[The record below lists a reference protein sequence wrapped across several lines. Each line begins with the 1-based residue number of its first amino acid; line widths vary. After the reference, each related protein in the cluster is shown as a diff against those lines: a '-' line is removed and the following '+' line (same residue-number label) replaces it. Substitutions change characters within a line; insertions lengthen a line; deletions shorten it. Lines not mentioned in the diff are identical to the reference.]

1 MAGDINNAD
10 WKQSYVL
17 SGRAFM
23 LQFGDEDAPVASTG
37 SIDDQLAMATVD
49 VPSGTTIIPM
59 WGQGVVGTW
68 TTGALINYM
77 IEVDNGKVRRSSGGT
92 AFTPICLRTDKKNGT
107 GSAGVSGCT
116 AYVAGASDIV
126 AAAKTSGGSLEV
138 YRESIEVN
146 TGDAADYWPKMEYN
160 PVIAPVVVGPA
171 SVVVHFGASADLT
184 VYGNLM
190 WAEFP
195 TAHIVA
201 P

>member
-10 WKQSYVL
+10 WKQAYVL

-23 LQFGDEDAPVASTG
+23 LQFGAEDAPVASTG
-37 SIDDQLAMATVD
+37 SVDDQLAMATVD

>member
-23 LQFGDEDAPVASTG
+23 LQFGTEDAPATSTAD
-37 SIDDQLAMATVD
+37 IDDQLAMATVD

-77 IEVDNGKVRRSSGGT
+77 IEVGNGKVRRSSGGT
-92 AFTPICLRTDKKNGT
+92 AFTPLSLRTDAKRS
-107 GSAGVSGCT
+107 SACT

-126 AAAKTSGGSLEV
+126 AAAKTSGGSLEI
-138 YRESIEVN
+138 YRESVEVN
-146 TGDAADYWPKMEYN
+146 VGDAADYWPKMEYN
-160 PVIAPVVVGPA
+160 PVIAPVVIGPA
-171 SVVVHFGASADLT
+171 SVLVHFGASADLT

-195 TAHIVA
+195 SSYIVT

>member
-1 MAGDINNAD
+1 MAGDINSAD

-23 LQFGDEDAPVASTG
+23 LQFGVEDAPVASTG
-37 SIDDQLAMATVD
+37 SIDDLLAMATVD
-49 VPSGTTIIPM
+49 VPSGTTIIPL

-68 TTGALINYM
+68 TTGSLINYM

-92 AFTPICLRTDKKNGT
+92 AFTPLALRTDAPRA
-107 GSAGVSGCT
+107 SACT

-126 AAAKTSGGSLEV
+126 AAAKTSAGSLEI

-146 TGDAADYWPKMEYN
+146 SGDAADYWPKMEYN
-160 PVIAPVVVGPA
+160 PVISPVVVGPA
-171 SVVVHFGASADLT
+171 SVVVHFGAAADMT

-195 TAHIVA
+195 SAHIIA

>member
-23 LQFGDEDAPVASTG
+23 LQFGTEDAPVASTG
-37 SIDDQLAMATVD
+37 SIDDLLAMATVD
-49 VPSGTTIIPM
+49 VPSGTTIIPL

-68 TTGALINYM
+68 TTGSLINYM
-77 IEVDNGKVRRSSGGT
+77 IEVDNGKVRRASGGT
-92 AFTPICLRTDKKNGT
+92 AFNPLSLRTDSLRSST
-107 GSAGVSGCT
+107 CT
-116 AYVAGASDIV
+116 AYVAGGSDIV
-126 AAAKTSGGSLEV
+126 ATAKTSGGSLEI

-146 TGDAADYWPKMEYN
+146 SGDAADYWPKMEYN
-160 PVIAPVVVGPA
+160 PVIAPVVIGPA
-171 SVVVHFGASADLT
+171 SVLVHFGAAADLT

-195 TAHIVA
+195 TTHIVA

>member
-1 MAGDINNAD
+1 MASDINNAD

-23 LQFGDEDAPVASTG
+23 LQFGTEDAPVASTG
-37 SIDDQLAMATVD
+37 SIDDLLAMATVD
-49 VPSGTTIIPM
+49 VPDGTTIIPL

-68 TTGALINYM
+68 TTGTLINYM
-77 IEVDNGKVRRSSGGT
+77 IEVDNGKVRRASGGT
-92 AFTPICLRTDKKNGT
+92 AFTPLSLRTDALRS
-107 GSAGVSGCT
+107 SACT
-116 AYVAGASDIV
+116 AYVAGGSDIV

-146 TGDAADYWPKMEYN
+146 SGDAADYWPKMEYN
-160 PVIAPVVVGPA
+160 PVIAPVVIGPA
-171 SVVVHFGASADLT
+171 SILVHFGAAADLT

>member
-23 LQFGDEDAPVASTG
+23 LQFGTEDAPVASTG
-37 SIDDQLAMATVD
+37 SIDDLLAMATVD
-49 VPSGTTIIPM
+49 VPSGTTIIPL

-68 TTGALINYM
+68 TTGSLINYM
-77 IEVDNGKVRRSSGGT
+77 IEVDNGKVRRASGGT
-92 AFTPICLRTDKKNGT
+92 SFTPLSLRTDSLRS
-107 GSAGVSGCT
+107 SACT
-116 AYVAGASDIV
+116 AYVAGGSDIV

-146 TGDAADYWPKMEYN
+146 SGDAADYWPKMEYN

-171 SVVVHFGASADLT
+171 SVLVHFGAAADLT

-190 WAEFP
+190 WAELP
-195 TAHIVA
+195 SANIIVS
-201 P
+201 

>member
-1 MAGDINNAD
+1 MASDINNAD

-23 LQFGDEDAPVASTG
+23 LQFGVEDAPVASTG
-37 SIDDQLAMATVD
+37 SIDDLLAMATVD
-49 VPSGTTIIPM
+49 VPSGTTVIPL

-68 TTGALINYM
+68 TTGTLINYM

-92 AFTPICLRTDKKNGT
+92 AFTPLSLRTDSLRS
-107 GSAGVSGCT
+107 SACT

-126 AAAKTSGGSLEV
+126 AAAKTSGGSLEI

-146 TGDAADYWPKMEYN
+146 MGDAADYWPKMEYN
-160 PVIAPVVVGPA
+160 PVIAPVVIGPA
-171 SVVVHFGASADLT
+171 SVVVHFGAAADLT

>member
-10 WKQSYVL
+10 WKQAYVL
-17 SGRAFM
+17 SGQAYM
-23 LQFGDEDAPVASTG
+23 LQFGVEDAPVASTA
-37 SIDDQLAMATVD
+37 SIDDQLAMASVD
-49 VPSGTTIIPM
+49 VPSGTTIIPFYA
-59 WGQGVVGTW
+59 QGVVGTW
-68 TTGALINYM
+68 TTGTLINYM

-92 AFTPICLRTDKKNGT
+92 AFTPLSLRTDALRS
-107 GSAGVSGCT
+107 SACT

-126 AAAKTSGGSLEV
+126 AAAKTSAGSLEI

-146 TGDAADYWPKMEYN
+146 SGDAADYWPKMEYN
-160 PVIAPVVVGPA
+160 PVISPVVVGPA
-171 SVVVHFGASADLT
+171 SVVVHFGAAADLT

-195 TAHIVA
+195 SAHIIA

>member
-23 LQFGDEDAPVASTG
+23 LQFGVEDAPVASTG
-37 SIDDQLAMATVD
+37 SIDDLLAMATVD
-49 VPSGTTIIPM
+49 VPLGTTIIPL
-59 WGQGVVGTW
+59 WGQGGVGTW
-68 TTGALINYM
+68 TTGTLINYM

-92 AFTPICLRTDKKNGT
+92 AFTPLCLRTDLKNGT
-107 GSAGVSGCT
+107 GTDGVSGCT

-126 AAAKTSGGSLEV
+126 AAAKTSAGSLEI

-146 TGDAADYWPKMEYN
+146 SGDAADYWPKMEYN
-160 PVIAPVVVGPA
+160 PVISPVVVGPA
-171 SVVVHFGASADLT
+171 SVVVHFGAAADLT

-195 TAHIVA
+195 SAHIIA

>member
-1 MAGDINNAD
+1 MASDINSAD

-23 LQFGDEDAPVASTG
+23 VQFGVEDAPVASTG

-49 VPSGTTIIPM
+49 VPSGTTIIPL

-68 TTGALINYM
+68 TTGTLINYM

-92 AFTPICLRTDKKNGT
+92 AFTPLALRTDALRT
-107 GSAGVSGCT
+107 SACT

-126 AAAKTSGGSLEV
+126 AAAKTSAGSLEI

-146 TGDAADYWPKMEYN
+146 SGDAAAYWPKMEYN
-160 PVIAPVVVGPA
+160 PVISPVVVGPA
-171 SVVVHFGASADLT
+171 SVVVHFGAAADLT

-195 TAHIVA
+195 SAHIIA

>member
-10 WKQSYVL
+10 WKQAYVL
-17 SGRAFM
+17 SGQAYM
-23 LQFGDEDAPVASTG
+23 LQFGAEDAPVASTG
-37 SIDDQLAMATVD
+37 SIDDQLAMASVD
-49 VPSGTTIIPM
+49 VPSGTTIIPFYA
-59 WGQGVVGTW
+59 QGVVGTW

-77 IEVDNGKVRRSSGGT
+77 IEVDNGKVRRASGGT
-92 AFTPICLRTDKKNGT
+92 AFTALALRTDAPRT
-107 GSAGVSGCT
+107 SGCT
-116 AYVAGASDIV
+116 VYVAGASDIV

-146 TGDAADYWPKMEYN
+146 VGDAADYWPKMEYN
-160 PVIAPVVVGPA
+160 PVVAPVVVGPA
-171 SVVVHFGASADLT
+171 SVLVHFGASADLT

-195 TAHIVA
+195 SAHIIA

>member
-37 SIDDQLAMATVD
+37 SIDDQIAMASVD

>member
-23 LQFGDEDAPVASTG
+23 LQFGVEDAPVASTG
-37 SIDDQLAMATVD
+37 SIDDLLAMATVD
-49 VPSGTTIIPM
+49 VPSGTTVIPL

-68 TTGALINYM
+68 TTGTLINYM

-92 AFTPICLRTDKKNGT
+92 ALTPLSLRTDSLRS
-107 GSAGVSGCT
+107 SACT

-126 AAAKTSGGSLEV
+126 AAAKTTGGSLEI

-146 TGDAADYWPKMEYN
+146 MGDAADYWPKMEYN
-160 PVIAPVVVGPA
+160 PIIAPVVIGPA
-171 SVVVHFGASADLT
+171 SVVVHFGAAADLT

>member
-23 LQFGDEDAPVASTG
+23 LQFGTEDAPVASTG
-37 SIDDQLAMATVD
+37 SIDDLLAMATVD
-49 VPSGTTIIPM
+49 VPSGTTIIPL

-68 TTGALINYM
+68 TTGSLINYM
-77 IEVDNGKVRRSSGGT
+77 IEVDNGKVRRASGGT
-92 AFTPICLRTDKKNGT
+92 SFTPLSLRTDSLRS
-107 GSAGVSGCT
+107 SACT
-116 AYVAGASDIV
+116 AYVAGGSDIV

-146 TGDAADYWPKMEYN
+146 SGDAADYWPKMEYN
-160 PVIAPVVVGPA
+160 PVIAPVVIGPA
-171 SVVVHFGASADLT
+171 SVLVHFGAAADLT

-195 TAHIVA
+195 SSHIVA